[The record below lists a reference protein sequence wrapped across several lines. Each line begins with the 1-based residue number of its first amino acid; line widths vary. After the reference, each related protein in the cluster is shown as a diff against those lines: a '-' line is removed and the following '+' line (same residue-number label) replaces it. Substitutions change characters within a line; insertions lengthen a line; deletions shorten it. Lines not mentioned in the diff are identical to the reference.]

1 MRVVQEMVTASQPQF
16 YTVLHVML
24 SLIMM
29 LRGLLDFMGPICHSV
44 SLSQCKGEE
53 KRIKIIITQI
63 VSNA

>member
-53 KRIKIIITQI
+53 KRNKNIITQI